1 MKRFRDLS
9 IATQF
14 ICLAVLAL
22 LLSQAISLLFSRDER
37 DQAIRAAYR
46 EELMSRAETVARLIE
61 TTPPSLADDITRANN
76 TLNTRYWVSAA
87 EPADPAAWRK
97 DAWARLVQ
105 PFSST
110 ESAVAVARSIEAA
123 FHWEIKENAA
133 AQVTWI
139 TPAKGEWSFPRQAKI
154 IGLDRTTPD
163 RLDKANAIG
172 LSVRLNQ
179 GNWLNIAFAK
189 PWKERFWTS
198 HAVSTFLTTAIVLST
213 ILIIAIRGITRPM
226 RRIAAA
232 AEALGRGET
241 VAPLPETGPRDVRHM
256 AQAFNRMQE
265 RLQRF
270 IADRTRM
277 LAAIGHDLR
286 TPITSLRLRAE
297 FVNDGEIRDKMLG
310 TIDEMQKM
318 TEATL
323 SFARADATVEETRSI
338 DLAALIQSL
347 ADDLTDM
354 GHDVVFTGG
363 PKTSYRCRTEALRRA
378 LRNLIENATRY
389 GERARIGM
397 KLHADG
403 IDIIIEDDGPGIPA
417 NLTEQVFMPFFRLED
432 SRSQETGGVG
442 LGLSIARNIIRNHG
456 GDIRLVNCEGGL
468 QAIVT
473 LPVIDMRGRLRE
485 AA

>member
-1 MKRFRDLS
+1 MKRFWESS

-14 ICLAVLAL
+14 ICLAILAL
-22 LLSQAISLLFSRDER
+22 ILSQAIGLLFSRDER

-46 EELMSRAETVARLIE
+46 EELLSRAETVARLIE
-61 TTPPSLADDITRANN
+61 TTPPSLANDITRANN

-87 EPADPAAWRK
+87 EPADPVAWRK
-97 DAWARLVQ
+97 EAWDRLIE

-110 ESAVAVARSIEAA
+110 ESAVAIAKGIEAA
-123 FHWEIKENAA
+123 FHWDIKESAA
-133 AQVTWI
+133 ANSAWSA
-139 TPAKGEWSFPRQAKI
+139 PAKDEWSFPRQAKI
-154 IGLDRTTPD
+154 MCLDRTSPE
-163 RLDKANAIG
+163 RIDKANAIG
-172 LSVRLNQ
+172 LSVKLAQ
-179 GNWLNIAFAK
+179 GNWLNIAYAK

-198 HAVSTFLTTAIVLST
+198 HAVSTFLTTAIVLSI
-213 ILIIAIRGITRPM
+213 ILVIAIRGITRPM
-226 RRIAAA
+226 RRMAAA
-232 AEALGRGET
+232 AEALGRGEMVT
-241 VAPLPETGPRDVRHM
+241 PLPETGPRDIRHT

-297 FVNDGEIRDKMLG
+297 FVNDGEIREKMLG
-310 TIDEMQKM
+310 TINEMQKM

-323 SFARADATVEETRSI
+323 TFAREDSAAEETRAV
-338 DLAALIQSL
+338 DLSALVQSL
-347 ADDLTDM
+347 SDDLTDM
-354 GHDVVFTGG
+354 GHDVTFDNGLKV
-363 PKTSYRCRTEALRRA
+363 SYRCRPDALRRA

-389 GERARIGM
+389 GKRARIGM
-397 KLHADG
+397 KPHVDG

-417 NLTEQVFMPFFRLED
+417 NMTEQVFMPFFRIED
-432 SRSQETGGVG
+432 SRNEETGGVG

-456 GDIRLVNCEGGL
+456 GDIRLVNHASGL

-473 LPVIDMRGRLRE
+473 LPMIDMRGRLRD

>member
-1 MKRFRDLS
+1 MRRFRELS
-9 IATQF
+9 LATQF
-14 ICLAVLAL
+14 ICLTLFAL
-22 LLSQAISLLFSRDER
+22 LLAQAIALLVSRDER

-46 EELMSRAETVARLIE
+46 EELLSRAETVARLIE
-61 TTPPSLADDITRANN
+61 TTPPSLVNDITRANN
-76 TLNTRYWVSAA
+76 TLNTRYWISAA
-87 EPADPAAWRK
+87 EPGDPVAWRK
-97 DAWARLVQ
+97 DAWDRLIQ

-110 ESAVAVARSIEAA
+110 ESAVAVAKNIESA
-123 FHWEIKENAA
+123 FHWDIKENAA
-133 AQVTWI
+133 AKSAWI
-139 TPAKGEWSFPRQAKI
+139 APTRDEWGFPRQAKI
-154 IGLDRTTPD
+154 MGLEETSSG

-172 LSVRLNQ
+172 LSLRLDQ
-179 GNWLNIAFAK
+179 GSWLNIAYAK

-213 ILIIAIRGITRPM
+213 ILVIAVRGITRPL
-226 RRIAAA
+226 RRMAAA

-241 VAPLPETGPRDVRHM
+241 VTPLPETGPRDIRHT
-256 AQAFNRMQE
+256 AQAFNRMQD

-297 FVNDGEIRDKMLG
+297 FVNDDEVREKMLG

-323 SFARADATVEETRSI
+323 SFARDESAAEETRSV
-338 DLAALIQSL
+338 DLTALIQSL
-347 ADDLTDM
+347 SDDLADM
-354 GHDVVFTGG
+354 GQDVTFDNGLKV
-363 PKTSYRCRTEALRRA
+363 SYRCRPDALRRA

-389 GERARIGM
+389 GKRARIGM
-397 KLHADG
+397 AQHADG
-403 IDIIIEDDGPGIPA
+403 IDIVIEDDGPGIPA
-417 NLTEQVFMPFFRLED
+417 GLTEQVFTPFFRIED
-432 SRSQETGGVG
+432 SRNQETGGVG
-442 LGLSIARNIIRNHG
+442 LGLSIARNIVRNHG
-456 GDIRLVNCEGGL
+456 GDIRLVNREGGL

-473 LPVIDMRGRLRE
+473 LPLIDMRGRLRE